1 MRNLDQ
7 IRRRSAGKAPLFAAL
22 AAALALGTGAWTLY
36 VEQLALQPQSK
47 LWVEGTST
55 VRSFSCQASEVRA
68 TVDANGTNAVARLM
82 TGDKAVQTVNVV
94 VPSEKLDCGNGT
106 MNEHMRKA
114 LKAKEF
120 PTIVFRATSYDLA
133 RTSESVGVALTGT
146 LTLGG
151 VEKPIT
157 VKAQAKPGA
166 DGTLIVSGT
175 REVRMTDFGLK
186 PPTLMLGTMKVD
198 EKITVGFEIVL
209 KN

>member
-1 MRNLDQ
+1 MSRAQVQATVALVMLL
-7 IRRRSAGKAPLFAAL
+7 PAL
-22 AAALALGTGAWTLY
+22 AATPQRDPTLD
-36 VEQLALQPQSK
+36 LQPESR
-47 LWVEGTST
+47 LWVSGTST
-55 VRSFSCQASEVRA
+55 VRAFQCQAGA
-68 TVDANGTNAVARLM
+68 FDAKIESTGADAVAAVLA
-82 TGDKAVQTVNVV
+82 GEKAVSTIEVTV
-94 VPSEKLDCGNGT
+94 PAEKLDCRNGT

-120 PTIVFRATSYDLA
+120 PTVVFRASSYDLA
-133 RTSESVGVALTGT
+133 RTSDSVGVTLNGT

-157 VKAQAKPGA
+157 VNAQAKPGA

-175 REVRMTDFGLK
+175 REVRMTEFGLK

-198 EKITVGFEIVL
+198 EKITVRFEVVL

>member
-1 MRNLDQ
+1 MSRAQVQATVALVMLL
-7 IRRRSAGKAPLFAAL
+7 PAL
-22 AAALALGTGAWTLY
+22 AATPQRDPTLD
-36 VEQLALQPQSK
+36 LQPESR
-47 LWVEGTST
+47 LWVSGTST
-55 VRSFSCQASEVRA
+55 VRAFQCQAGA
-68 TVDANGTNAVARLM
+68 FDARIESTGADAVAAVLA
-82 TGDKAVQTVNVV
+82 GEKAVSTIEVTV
-94 VPSEKLDCGNGT
+94 PAEKLDCRNGT

-120 PTIVFRATSYDLA
+120 PTVVFRAASYDLT
-133 RTSESVGVALTGT
+133 RTNESVGVTLNGT

-157 VKAQAKPGA
+157 VNAQAKPGT

-175 REVRMTDFGLK
+175 REVRMTEFGLK

-198 EKITVGFEIVL
+198 EKITVGFEVVL